1 MQNDIPIN
9 NLQSLFQLFTAIYLI
24 AEWVNI
30 DGIFEH
36 YKNRHKKEFQY
47 RIKITKKYSKDL
59 HELFEGY
66 ENDAWLPFSTDK
78 PMKNSRKIKML
89 CLFFSFISFV
99 GLIVSSMNT
108 GWTLSPISFMLTVLF
123 LLIPFGIVIFMI
135 IIPLERTYKWV
146 KDSINNMLKEIEVEI
161 EKYKLENPEPPFWFN
176 FDANQDGDK
185 IIQFKRHREI
195 RKTYFSELD
204 KYMKDRFK

>member
-24 AEWVNI
+24 AEWVNL

-36 YKNRHKKEFQY
+36 YKNRHKKAFQY
-47 RIKITKKYSKDL
+47 RIKITKKYSQDL
-59 HELFEGY
+59 HELFEHY
-66 ENDAWLPFSTDK
+66 ENDAWLPFSKDK
-78 PMKNSRKIKML
+78 PMKNARKIKML
-89 CLFFSFISFV
+89 CLFFSCISFL
-99 GLIVSSMNT
+99 GLTVSSMNT

-146 KDSINNMLKEIEVEI
+146 ENSINNILKEIELEI

-176 FDANQDGDK
+176 FDANQDGDMK
-185 IIQFKRHREI
+185 MQLKRHREI
-195 RKTYFSELD
+195 RRMYFSELD
-204 KYMKDRFK
+204 KYMNDRFK